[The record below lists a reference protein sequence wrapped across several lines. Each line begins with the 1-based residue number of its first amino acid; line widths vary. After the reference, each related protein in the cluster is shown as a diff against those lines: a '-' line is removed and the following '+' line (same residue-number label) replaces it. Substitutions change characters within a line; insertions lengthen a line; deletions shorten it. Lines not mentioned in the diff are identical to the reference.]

1 MRIVRVADDQRYNI
15 PSMPAPATSTSAP
28 PPLPESLSSHPG
40 FLLAKAHN
48 RAHELATEVLA
59 PIGLTVKH
67 FGCLT
72 VVAADGPI
80 SQQRL
85 GESMRVDR
93 TTMVA
98 IVDELESSGYVVR
111 RRNPEDRRAYA
122 LEATDAGREW
132 LADARRA
139 LNAAEHR
146 LLAPLEPDEREELGG
161 LLRKLLTG

>member
-1 MRIVRVADDQRYNI
+1 
-15 PSMPAPATSTSAP
+15 MPAPASSTSSS

-72 VVAADGPI
+72 VIAAEGPI
-80 SQQRL
+80 SQQAL

-111 RRNPEDRRAYA
+111 RRNPADRRAYA
-122 LEATDAGREW
+122 LEATHAGRTW
-132 LADARRA
+132 LADAKRA
-139 LNAAEHR
+139 LSGAERR
-146 LLAPLEPDEREELGG
+146 LLAPLEGDEREQLAG